1 MNTPITFESLEERQ
15 FLSTSPTISSVTSKV
30 KAAGSAVIARL
41 KNAVQNIAG
50 TSKASDEGNK
60 SINVRK
66 EIVKLRANAEL
77 MGASKSALAAAIR
90 QLQGGTVD
98 NAEQANRLLVVD
110 ALKLPTDALRTK
122 LSASELL
129 QHVADLQTVGG
140 GEKQTDIA
148 YWQKV
153 RFKGAEVALG
163 EVVAENLGIPE
174 QVAKGKKAKDLL
186 KDAADI
192 QLMTGDVR
200 SKAAWDGL
208 KLVKT
213 GKISVEQYANNHTHG
228 KDIGQQTSAGS
239 NAGSNQVV
247 KQTGFMKSL
256 VQVITDVVSNTG
268 TNGAVQN
275 GAVSQTGNID
285 AGNVA
290 NVGNTVSSNA
300 GQNTNAGQAGS
311 VTNTAPDSDASA
323 PDVSGAHTATIGDV
337 SNANGTST
345 YAITYHFSNGASVS
359 ATVTV
364 NADGSATV
372 VYENGY
378 TETYPPGSY
387 DAMPD
392 DASGST
398 IAINQ
403 DSDGDGEADQ
413 GTYYTED
420 DSDDSDSEDDDD
432 EDDDDNQDDSGNT
445 EADNSNDQSQG
456 SDNTGGE
463 GASGSKGTPNPENF
477 QVDPAKAANF
487 YANNPIGRTLA
498 GSRVDPVKASRGG
511 GAGDPVDNPENPS
524 GRSNFNNSKV
534 GSKSGV
540 PIRLPGGNIDYPD
553 DRSSGYV
560 MLDKRL
566 FESIRIKSG
575 GAVGGPD
582 AGRRPRKGG
591 TITPR
596 KGVQPTPAP
605 RPITNGVFSKLAI
618 SANTVASSQ
627 LSAKLKAAVNT
638 AGLAK

>member
-1 MNTPITFESLEERQ
+1 MNTPITFECLEERQ
-15 FLSTSPTISSVTSKV
+15 FLSTTPTISNVTSKM
-30 KAAGSAVIARL
+30 KAAGSALIVRL
-41 KNAVQNIAG
+41 KNAVQNIAN
-50 TSKASDEGNK
+50 TSEASDEGNK
-60 SINVRK
+60 SVNVRK
-66 EIVKLRANAEL
+66 EIIKLRANAEL
-77 MGASKSALAAAIR
+77 MGASKAALAAAIR

-110 ALKLPTDALRTK
+110 ALKLPKDALRTK

-140 GEKQTDIA
+140 GEKQTDVA

-163 EVVAENLGIPE
+163 EVVAENLGVPQ

-208 KLVKT
+208 KLVKA

-228 KDIGQQTSAGS
+228 KDIGQQASAGS
-239 NAGSNQVV
+239 NAGNNQVV
-247 KQTGFMKSL
+247 KQSGFMKSL
-256 VQVITDVVSNTG
+256 VSVITDVVGSAG

-275 GAVSQTGNID
+275 GAASQTGNID
-285 AGNVA
+285 AGNVG
-290 NVGNTVSSNA
+290 NVGNAVNSNA

-311 VTNTAPDSDASA
+311 VTNTAPDTDTSA
-323 PDVSGAHTATIGDV
+323 PDVSGAHSATIGDV
-337 SNANGTST
+337 SNSNGTST
-345 YAITYHFSNGASVS
+345 YGITYHFADGRSVS

-364 NADGSATV
+364 NPDGSATV
-372 VYENGY
+372 VYENGH

-387 DAMPD
+387 DEMPD
-392 DASGST
+392 DASGAT
-398 IAINQ
+398 VAINQ

-420 DSDDSDSEDDDD
+420 DSDSDDDD

-445 EADNSNDQSQG
+445 ESDNS
-456 SDNTGGE
+456 SDPPQESNESGGE

-487 YANNPIGRTLA
+487 YANNPIGKSLA

-511 GAGDPVDNPENPS
+511 GAGDPIDNPENPS

-566 FESIRIKSG
+566 FEAIRIKSG

-582 AGRRPRKGG
+582 AGRKPRKGG
-591 TITPR
+591 VITPR

-605 RPITNGVFSKLAI
+605 KPITNGVFSKVAI
-618 SANTVASSQ
+618 NANTVAASQ
-627 LSAKLKAAVNT
+627 ISAKLKVAVNT
-638 AGLAK
+638 AALGR

>member
-15 FLSTSPTISSVTSKV
+15 FLSTTPTISSVTSKV

-41 KNAVQNIAG
+41 KNAVGNIAN
-50 TSKASDEGNK
+50 TSEASEEGNK

-66 EIVKLRANAEL
+66 EVLKLRANAEL

-110 ALKLPTDALRTK
+110 ALKLPTDALRTR

-129 QHVADLQTVGG
+129 QHVADLQTAGG

-153 RFKGAEVALG
+153 RFNGAEVALG

-174 QVAKGKKAKDLL
+174 QVARGKKAKDLL

-208 KLVKT
+208 KLVKA

-228 KDIGQQTSAGS
+228 KDIGQQTSVGA

-256 VQVITDVVSNTG
+256 VQVISDVVGNGG
-268 TNGAVQN
+268 TNGAVRN
-275 GAVSQTGNID
+275 GAASQAGNINP
-285 AGNVA
+285 GNVA

-323 PDVSGAHTATIGDV
+323 PDVSGAHTATIGEV
-337 SNANGTST
+337 SNSNGTST
-345 YAITYHFSNGASVS
+345 YGITYHFPDGRSVS

-372 VYENGY
+372 VYENGF

-387 DAMPD
+387 DSMPD
-392 DASGST
+392 DASGAT
-398 IAINQ
+398 IPINQ

-413 GTYYTED
+413 GTYYGED
-420 DSDDSDSEDDDD
+420 DSDSDDDDDD
-432 EDDDDNQDDSGNT
+432 EDNQDDSGTPESDSSNEQT
-445 EADNSNDQSQG
+445 EG
-456 SDNTGGE
+456 SDDSGGE

-566 FESIRIKSG
+566 FEAIRIKSG
-575 GAVGGPD
+575 GAVGGPE

-591 TITPR
+591 VITPR

-605 RPITNGVFSKLAI
+605 RPITNGVFSKIAI
-618 SANTVASSQ
+618 SANTVVSSQ
-627 LSAKLKAAVNT
+627 LSTKLKVAVNT